1 MPNTKPKPKL
11 PAEQEQFLL
20 NPPEIAVFMAC
31 CVVVN
36 ELRALE
42 QAFKA
47 GEIERGTFSAKTG
60 SLLPKLSK
68 AAYGCERFDVV
79 MPVLEGNQF
88 STVFWRWFNWWEDY
102 FLKLTPLEI
111 CEIERLGKELRFSVN
126 DYRPKTHW
134 STYRRT
140 PGFGI
145 LEV

>member
-1 MPNTKPKPKL
+1 VM
-11 PAEQEQFLL
+11 
-20 NPPEIAVFMAC
+20 
-31 CVVVN
+31 VN

-47 GEIERGTFSAKTG
+47 EEISRDTFLAKSDT
-60 SLLPKLSK
+60 LLPKLSK
-68 AAYGCERFDVV
+68 AASGSERFDVV

-126 DYRPKTHW
+126 DYRPRSHW
-134 STYRRT
+134 IKYRRT
-140 PGFGI
+140 PGFGR
-145 LEV
+145 LNL